1 MAVIFLPVLE
11 AAGAALAEAVPAA
24 AGTAIAGILTS
35 PGDTSKDESDAKS
48 TARAVPKSG
57 ERCKRCPPDEG
68 TLVTRNWNMSET
80 SRQYQAYATGFA
92 PQTEWNFGGL
102 DFDGFRSSMC
112 QLEEA
117 KAKYDQ
123 FFNRETGKP
132 KYFFSLFGVGK
143 IRAQASAQSA
153 VVAANPPSLLRWYFM
168 QPVSHA
174 FFARV
179 FRTAAPLVQT
189 ELKPLPVASLEQ

>member
-1 MAVIFLPVLE
+1 MVVVFIPVLE
-11 AAGAALAEAVPAA
+11 AAAAALAEALPAI
-24 AGTAIAGILTS
+24 AGTAVGGILTS
-35 PGDTSKDESDAKS
+35 SGDKSDDQSEAKPK
-48 TARAVPKSG
+48 TRAVPRPG
-57 ERCKRCPPDEG
+57 ERCKKCPPDEG
-68 TLVTRNWNMSET
+68 DLVTRNWNMSEA
-80 SRQYQAYATGFA
+80 SRQYQAYVTGFA

-102 DFDGFRSSMC
+102 DFDGFRSAMC

-123 FFNRETGKP
+123 FFDRDTGKP

-153 VVAANPPSLLRWYFM
+153 VVAGSPPARLRWYFM
-168 QPVSHA
+168 QPISYA
-174 FFARV
+174 FFAKV

-189 ELKPLPVASLEQ
+189 EFKPFPAASLE